1 MEYVVI
7 AAVFLV
13 GVVLRVVFGSAGNSQ
28 EVHEASSNDI
38 SDLYKWERT
47 NKDFSQESW
56 DIRYNDEFLD

>member
-13 GVVLRVVFGSAGNSQ
+13 GVVLRVVLGSGGSSQ
-28 EVHEASSNDI
+28 NMRQESSNDI

-47 NKDFSQESW
+47 DKDFSVESW